1 MLISSQSFAH
11 GSPIPAEF
19 AFGRLDEHAPM
30 ALSDNRNP
38 HLAWEEVPAGTRSF
52 ALICVDSEVPTIFD
66 DVNQAGKSIPAD
78 QPRQDFIHWVM
89 IDLPADL
96 REIRAGSCADGV
108 VKGGRRDPTG
118 PAGSRQGLNDYG
130 GFMGDGDYYG
140 YDGPCPPWND
150 ERVHQYHFRLY
161 ALDVEH
167 LPIEHASFSA
177 AEVLAAM
184 QGHVLASADL
194 SGSYTLNRQMV

>member
-194 SGSYTLNRQMV
+194 SGSYTLNRQLV